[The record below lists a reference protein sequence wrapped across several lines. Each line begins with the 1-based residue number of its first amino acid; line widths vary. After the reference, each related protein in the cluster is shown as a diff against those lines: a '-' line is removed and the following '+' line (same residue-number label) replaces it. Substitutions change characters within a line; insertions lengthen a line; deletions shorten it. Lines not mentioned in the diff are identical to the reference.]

1 MCDIK
6 IEKMNIL
13 KDIMA
18 FRLMGFRVLQWC
30 TTEDNIEVLRGE
42 LLYLQK
48 QQKKILMKRKI
59 NSYPWYL
66 YKPRYIKK
74 YISSHLKLA

>member
-30 TTEDNIEVLRGE
+30 TTEDNIEVLRG
-42 LLYLQK
+42 
-48 QQKKILMKRKI
+48 
-59 NSYPWYL
+59 
-66 YKPRYIKK
+66 
-74 YISSHLKLA
+74 

>member
-1 MCDIK
+1 MSDIK
-6 IEKMNIL
+6 MEKMNIL
-13 KDIMA
+13 KDIMV
-18 FRLMGFRVLQWC
+18 FRLMGFRLHQWFSI
-30 TTEDNIEVLRGE
+30 EDNIEVLRGE

-74 YISSHLKLA
+74 YISSHFKLA